1 MLNAHHRHRRPLR
14 AQCFA
19 LMHNSDISG
28 VGVVDPVSG
37 LLVANLSVSDLR
49 CLRSADDFDLLALPV
64 IRFAHARWASQ
75 QRLAESGGEA
85 GGEAVTQ
92 QQAQQE
98 AQRRPEAAP
107 PPTPGAP
114 AEPQP
119 SAALQE
125 PPPSAAPSGLRP
137 AVLTV
142 TPEDTLLR
150 VMEALVAHKLHR
162 VYVAENAKPV
172 GVVTITDVL
181 RLFAVD
187 PNDDPEGWLT
197 W

>member
-1 MLNAHHRHRRPLR
+1 MR

-49 CLRSADDFDLLALPV
+49 CLRSADDFDLLGLPV
-64 IRFAHARWASQ
+64 IRFAHARWASE
-75 QRLAESGGEA
+75 QRLEQRVSSGGEA
-85 GGEAVTQ
+85 GGETGA
-92 QQAQQE
+92 QQAQQ
-98 AQRRPEAAP
+98 APE
-107 PPTPGAP
+107 PPTPGVSAEQQQAAAGAQAAQAP
-114 AEPQP
+114 K
-119 SAALQE
+119 
-125 PPPSAAPSGLRP
+125 GLRP
-137 AVLTV
+137 AVVTV
-142 TPEDTLLR
+142 APEDTLLR
-150 VMEALVAHKLHR
+150 VMEVLVAHKLHR
-162 VYVAENAKPV
+162 VYVADERAKPV

-187 PNDDPEGWLT
+187 PNDDPEGWLS